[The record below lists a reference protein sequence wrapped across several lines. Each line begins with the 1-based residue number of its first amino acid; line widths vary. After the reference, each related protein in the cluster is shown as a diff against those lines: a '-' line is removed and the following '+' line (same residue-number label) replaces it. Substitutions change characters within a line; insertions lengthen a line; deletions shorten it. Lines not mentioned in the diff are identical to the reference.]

1 MKFIIKSCTT
11 NPGGGIPD
19 WWCKIP
25 FWRCSQLQ
33 VQEIVFMADRNLE
46 ARRRRRRRRLSICQM
61 MAMSRGDQGG
71 KLVGGAAV
79 VDSLHFV
86 VCLAGSQRAPMG
98 KTRLVCLTRFQV
110 WPWLCHFPWIGSAW
124 LHADPQP
131 RGNRT
136 GQRAC
141 SALIC

>member
-46 ARRRRRRRRLSICQM
+46 ARRRRRLSICQM
-61 MAMSRGDQGG
+61 MAM
-71 KLVGGAAV
+71 GGAGRGGAEV
-79 VDSLHFV
+79 KIRG
-86 VCLAGSQRAPMG
+86 AGQ
-98 KTRLVCLTRFQV
+98 K
-110 WPWLCHFPWIGSAW
+110 SA
-124 LHADPQP
+124 
-131 RGNRT
+131 
-136 GQRAC
+136 
-141 SALIC
+141 

>member
-46 ARRRRRRRRLSICQM
+46 ARRRRRRRLSICQM
-61 MAMSRGDQGG
+61 MAMGG
-71 KLVGGAAV
+71 CVLPARCAAAAAAME
-79 VDSLHFV
+79 L
-86 VCLAGSQRAPMG
+86 PY
-98 KTRLVCLTRFQV
+98 
-110 WPWLCHFPWIGSAW
+110 
-124 LHADPQP
+124 
-131 RGNRT
+131 
-136 GQRAC
+136 
-141 SALIC
+141 

>member
-46 ARRRRRRRRLSICQM
+46 ARRRRRLSICQM
-61 MAMSRGDQGG
+61 MAMHWPWRVTHQ
-71 KLVGGAAV
+71 
-79 VDSLHFV
+79 
-86 VCLAGSQRAPMG
+86 AGRPA
-98 KTRLVCLTRFQV
+98 TRLLAPLPSFGR
-110 WPWLCHFPWIGSAW
+110 
-124 LHADPQP
+124 
-131 RGNRT
+131 
-136 GQRAC
+136 
-141 SALIC
+141 

>member
-46 ARRRRRRRRLSICQM
+46 ARRRRRRLSICQM
-61 MAMSRGDQGG
+61 MAMGGSTLLSRRELPD
-71 KLVGGAAV
+71 
-79 VDSLHFV
+79 D
-86 VCLAGSQRAPMG
+86 
-98 KTRLVCLTRFQV
+98 
-110 WPWLCHFPWIGSAW
+110 
-124 LHADPQP
+124 
-131 RGNRT
+131 
-136 GQRAC
+136 
-141 SALIC
+141 

>member
-46 ARRRRRRRRLSICQM
+46 ARRRRHLSICQM
-61 MAMSRGDQGG
+61 MAM
-71 KLVGGAAV
+71 GATLYFIV
-79 VDSLHFV
+79 YIIV
-86 VCLAGSQRAPMG
+86 
-98 KTRLVCLTRFQV
+98 
-110 WPWLCHFPWIGSAW
+110 LCRRCDG
-124 LHADPQP
+124 
-131 RGNRT
+131 
-136 GQRAC
+136 
-141 SALIC
+141 